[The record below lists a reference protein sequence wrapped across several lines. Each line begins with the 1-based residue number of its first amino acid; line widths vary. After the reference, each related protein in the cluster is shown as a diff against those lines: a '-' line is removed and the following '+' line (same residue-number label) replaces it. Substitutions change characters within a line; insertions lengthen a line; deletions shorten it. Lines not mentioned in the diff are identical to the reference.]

1 MSLSLS
7 QHIDG
12 ASASQSNQK
21 LSVYDVTADAA
32 YPTGGYS
39 LPATS
44 LGFQFFSGVLLG
56 GDDSGYIPI
65 YNYATGNL
73 QFFQQTTV
81 AGPLIEVP
89 NNTNLAAVVVRL
101 VIFGF

>member
-1 MSLSLS
+1 LSLTIS
-7 QHIDG
+7 PHSD
-12 ASASQSNQK
+12 ADTSSESNQK
-21 LSVYDVTADAA
+21 LFVADVTADAA
-32 YPTGGYS
+32 YPTGGYA
-39 LPATS
+39 LNAP
-44 LGFQFFSGVLLG
+44 LIGFQFFSGVLLG

-89 NNTNLAAVVVRL
+89 NNTNLSTVVVRL